1 MKETTMLRA
10 TTLKIADHIIV
21 RCQGAI
27 LVGEDFS
34 ALRWAVMKDTAAKM
48 VVLDMAGV
56 KRVDAGGLGV
66 LLALREWAG
75 EHSTQFKLM
84 NVRPNVERV
93 IKIVRLDRVLDFWT
107 VPDMFDLIH
116 VSRAASVVGAC
127 SVWFGSKAVCDT
139 TAA

>member
-1 MKETTMLRA
+1 MLRA
-10 TTLKIADHIIV
+10 ATLKIADHTIV

-34 ALRWAVMKDTAAKM
+34 ALRGAVMNDASTKM

-56 KRVDAGGLGV
+56 KRIDAGGLGV
-66 LLALREWAG
+66 LLGVREWAG
-75 EHSTQFKLM
+75 KHSTQFKLM

-93 IKIVRLDRVLDFWT
+93 IKIVRLDRVFNFGT

-116 VSRAASVVGAC
+116 ISRAADVVGEC
-127 SVWFGSKAVCDT
+127 SVWFGSPAVCDT

>member
-1 MKETTMLRA
+1 MLRA
-10 TTLKIADHIIV
+10 TALRIADHIIV

-34 ALRWAVMKDTAAKM
+34 ALRGAVTNDASTKM

-56 KRVDAGGLGV
+56 KSIDAGGLGV
-66 LLALREWAG
+66 LLGLREWAG
-75 EHSTQFKLM
+75 KHSTEFKLM

-93 IKIVRLDRVLDFWT
+93 IKIVRLDRVFDFWT

-116 VSRAASVVGAC
+116 VSRAANVVGGC
-127 SVWFGSKAVCDT
+127 SAWFGSQALCDT

>member
-1 MKETTMLRA
+1 MLRTA
-10 TTLKIADHIIV
+10 TLRIADHTIV

-34 ALRWAVMKDTAAKM
+34 ALRWAVMNDASTKM

-56 KRVDAGGLGV
+56 KSIDAGGLGV
-66 LLALREWAG
+66 LVGLREWAG
-75 EHSTQFKLM
+75 KHSTQFKLM

-93 IKIVRLDRVLDFWT
+93 IKIVRLDRVFDFWT

-116 VSRAASVVGAC
+116 VSSAVKVVGAC
-127 SVWFGSKAVCDT
+127 SVWFGSQAACDT